1 MNSRSRSELARVP
14 ATRGNARLPLLLLTL
29 AACSKPGDVRI
40 AIHYEASS
48 GAPALGVVEAIVGAS
63 KSSWPNLSPGE
74 SVSVVLNPDG
84 EPAELTL
91 LFELNGRRHSWEG
104 PGPTLAGHTIAVK
117 IRPDASVSERHCKL
131 PCSLGS

>member
-1 MNSRSRSELARVP
+1 MPTAR
-14 ATRGNARLPLLLLTL
+14 ANACLPLLLLAL
-29 AACSKPGDVRI
+29 AACSKPDDVRI
-40 AIHYEASS
+40 AIRYEAPS
-48 GAPALGVVEAIVGAS
+48 GAPALGVVEAIVGAT
-63 KSSWPNLSPGE
+63 KSSWPDPSPGE

-91 LFELNGRRHSWEG
+91 LFELDGQRHSWEG
-104 PGPTLAGHTIAVK
+104 PRPTLAGHAIAVT